1 MGKLL
6 YIRFSLTALRLPS
19 EKGDCDQYWSAIGP
33 VLVTNR
39 KQYWSPREVVLVE
52 RVTSTGRFLLLLR
65 GCLTAPFF
73 EDEVEGFESCGGR
86 WLGGLLGRGTLL
98 IYRAGAGKR
107 LKKRT
112 FAYIRNNDAMTQ
124 AEDQELQRL
133 QVNIRRL
140 AGIVAEQN
148 EKLAQLRMLLQ
159 QRDEALLAMQEELKS
174 VRRHEATLATASAL
188 VSPDMGD
195 VSRRDARELLDGII
209 SQLDRCISQLTSEPE
224 ATAAP
229 EPEI

>member
-1 MGKLL
+1 MPWERG
-6 YIRFSLTALRLPS
+6 S
-19 EKGDCDQYWSAIGP
+19 CDQYWSATGP

-39 KQYWSPREVVLVE
+39 KQYWSPREVVLVG
-52 RVTSTGRFLLLLR
+52 RVTSTGWFLLLLR

-73 EDEVEGFESCGGR
+73 EDEIEGIESCGSR

-159 QRDEALLAMQEELKS
+159 QRDEALHAMQEELKS

-224 ATAAP
+224 PTAAS

>member
-1 MGKLL
+1 M
-6 YIRFSLTALRLPS
+6 ALRLPS
-19 EKGDCDQYWSAIGP
+19 EEGDCDQYWSAIGP

-39 KQYWSPREVVLVE
+39 KQYWSPREVVLVG
-52 RVTSTGRFLLLLR
+52 RVTSTGWFLLLLR

-73 EDEVEGFESCGGR
+73 EDEIEGIESCGSR

-98 IYRAGAGKR
+98 ICRAGAGKR

-148 EKLAQLRMLLQ
+148 EKLAQLRMLLR
-159 QRDEALLAMQEELKS
+159 QRDEALHAMQEELKS

-224 ATAAP
+224 AIAAP

>member
-1 MGKLL
+1 M
-6 YIRFSLTALRLPS
+6 ALRLPS
-19 EKGDCDQYWSAIGP
+19 EEGDCDQYWSAIGP

-39 KQYWSPREVVLVE
+39 KQYWSPREVVLVG
-52 RVTSTGRFLLLLR
+52 RVTSTSWFLLLLR

-73 EDEVEGFESCGGR
+73 EDEIEGVESCGGR

-148 EKLAQLRMLLQ
+148 EKLAQLRMLLR
-159 QRDEALLAMQEELKS
+159 QRDEALHAMQEELKS

-224 ATAAP
+224 ATAAS

>member
-1 MGKLL
+1 MSWE
-6 YIRFSLTALRLPS
+6 R
-19 EKGDCDQYWSAIGP
+19 GDCDQYWSAIEP

-39 KQYWSPREVVLVE
+39 KQYWSPREVVLVG
-52 RVTSTGRFLLLLR
+52 RVTSTGWFLLLLR
-65 GCLTAPFF
+65 GCLTVPFLRMKSRGSSR
-73 EDEVEGFESCGGR
+73 VRAGG
-86 WLGGLLGRGTLL
+86 WVAFSGRDTLL

-159 QRDEALLAMQEELKS
+159 QRDEALHAMQEELKS

-224 ATAAP
+224 ATAAS

>member
-1 MGKLL
+1 MPWERG
-6 YIRFSLTALRLPS
+6 S
-19 EKGDCDQYWSAIGP
+19 CDQYWSAIGP

-39 KQYWSPREVVLVE
+39 KQYWSPCEVVLVG
-52 RVTSTGRFLLLLR
+52 RLTTTGWFSLLLR
-65 GCLTAPFF
+65 GCLTVPFF
-73 EDEVEGFESCGGR
+73 EDKIEGIESCVGR

-140 AGIVAEQN
+140 ADIVAEQN

-159 QRDEALLAMQEELKS
+159 QRDEALHAMQEELKS

-188 VSPDMGD
+188 VSPDLGD
-195 VSRRDARELLDGII
+195 ASRRDARELLDGII

-224 ATAAP
+224 AIAAP

>member
-1 MGKLL
+1 M
-6 YIRFSLTALRLPS
+6 ALCLPS
-19 EKGDCDQYWSAIGP
+19 EKGDCDQNWSAIGL

-39 KQYWSPREVVLVE
+39 KQYWSPREVVLVG
-52 RVTSTGRFLLLLR
+52 RVTSTGWFLLLLR

-73 EDEVEGFESCGGR
+73 EDEIEGGESCGGR
-86 WLGGLLGRGTLL
+86 WLGRLLERGALL
-98 IYRAGAGKR
+98 VYRAGAGKR

-159 QRDEALLAMQEELKS
+159 QRDEALRAMQEELKS

-224 ATAAP
+224 PTAAS

>member
-1 MGKLL
+1 
-6 YIRFSLTALRLPS
+6 
-19 EKGDCDQYWSAIGP
+19 
-33 VLVTNR
+33 
-39 KQYWSPREVVLVE
+39 
-52 RVTSTGRFLLLLR
+52 
-65 GCLTAPFF
+65 
-73 EDEVEGFESCGGR
+73 
-86 WLGGLLGRGTLL
+86 
-98 IYRAGAGKR
+98 
-107 LKKRT
+107 
-112 FAYIRNNDAMTQ
+112 MTQ

-140 AGIVAEQN
+140 ADIVAEQN

-195 VSRRDARELLDGII
+195 ASRRDARELLDGII

-224 ATAAP
+224 
-229 EPEI
+229 I

>member
-1 MGKLL
+1 MPWERG
-6 YIRFSLTALRLPS
+6 
-19 EKGDCDQYWSAIGP
+19 GCDQYWSVIEP

-39 KQYWSPREVVLVE
+39 KQYWSLREVVLVG

-73 EDEVEGFESCGGR
+73 EDEIEGIESCGGR
-86 WLGGLLGRGTLL
+86 WLGGLLGEGYSTYI

-224 ATAAP
+224 ATAAS